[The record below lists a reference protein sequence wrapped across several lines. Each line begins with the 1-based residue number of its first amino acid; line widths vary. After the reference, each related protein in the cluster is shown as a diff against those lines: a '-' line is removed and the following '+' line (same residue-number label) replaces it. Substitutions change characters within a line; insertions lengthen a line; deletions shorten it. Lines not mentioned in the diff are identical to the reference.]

1 MPTRRAG
8 EGSSADGLSDAARE
22 EAADAAIAQYLERVE
37 RGEFVDRE
45 RFLAEHPDAAD
56 ELRDFFDADS
66 DFSSLLDSV
75 LPEETVSDMP
85 AGVATPRLG
94 LASDRPGPENFRIGQ
109 GLQIMPAL
117 SDTRVVVIPSQPR
130 SVWKWLSAGAG
141 VLLLATGGILAM
153 TFGRKAPVEAPRA
166 KRPFAQEDVVWDG
179 KQPLVKVRLTPPRA
193 NKLVGHWDFT
203 RPPGEKLADQSGGG
217 NAGALVGGPLWLS
230 ATEGMRFDGQNDAID
245 LGNPAAWDLPGAI
258 TMVAWLKIESGA
270 GLRNIL
276 AHGHCFQPAAGVF
289 LRISSGQFQ
298 AGSWGPGGDHLASV
312 PIAPGD
318 LGNWVHLTG
327 VYDGKAW
334 RLYVNGALAAERVD
348 PIGSMPVNDNWA
360 IGATGDL
367 RDRFFHGQLREVRI
381 YDRALTPEEVAALPR

>member
-1 MPTRRAG
+1 MPIRRSSD
-8 EGSSADGLSDAARE
+8 GSSADGPGDAARE
-22 EAADAAIAQYLERVE
+22 AAADAAIAQYLERVE

-75 LPEETVSDMP
+75 LPEESVSSTP
-85 AGVATPRLG
+85 AGIATPRLG
-94 LASDRPGPENFRIGQ
+94 LASDRPGPDSYPIGQ
-109 GLQIMPAL
+109 GMQIVPAM
-117 SDTRVVVIPSQPR
+117 SDTRLVVIPSRPR
-130 SVWKWLSAGAG
+130 KAWKWAG
-141 VLLLATGGILAM
+141 VGAIVLMLATGGILA
-153 TFGRKAPVEAPRA
+153 TKLGRHAPPEAPRA

-179 KQPLVKVRLTPPRA
+179 QQPLVKVRFTPPRA

-203 RPPGEKLADQSGGG
+203 RPPGDKLNDQSGEG
-217 NAGALVGGPLWLS
+217 NAGVLVGGPLWLS
-230 ATEGMRFDGQNDAID
+230 EKEGMRFDGQNDAID

-258 TMVAWLKIESGA
+258 TMVAWLKIESSA

-276 AHGHCFQPAAGVF
+276 AHGHCFQPSAGVF
-289 LRISSGQFQ
+289 LRISSGQYQ
-298 AGSWGPGGDHLASV
+298 AGSWGPGGDHLASA

-334 RLYVNGALAAERVD
+334 RLYVNGALVAERVD
-348 PIGSMPVNDNWA
+348 PIGSLSVNENWA

-381 YDRALTPEEVAALPR
+381 YDRALTPEEVAELAR